1 MNVVTK
7 FHDGGLNMTSS
18 NPMPISSSE
27 LGTIWMA
34 YQEKTMKLRTLE
46 YFLEKAEDPE
56 ASRIFQSEYNKE
68 IQNIQILKEIFQK
81 EGAVIPTGYTEK
93 DVNKGVPRLFD
104 EIFDLMYIRMMA
116 KVEIGLYALYSSM
129 SYRKDIRSLNN
140 RFNVEALETYNQSTQ
155 LLLDKGVLA
164 CPPYVSMPK
173 EVEFVH
179 DKNYMSGFNLF
190 SETRALNTV
199 EIANIYQAIETNITG
214 KQMLI
219 GFAQAAS
226 HEQVR
231 NYFVKGKELA
241 EKIITTLSDVLA
253 KSDIQPPATWAG
265 KATDSTIAPFSDKL
279 LMYNTSLL
287 STFGLTSNAI
297 GAAFSLR
304 SDLPAK
310 MALLA
315 KGIYSYSKDG
325 GTLMVKNGWMEE
337 PPQAEDRYQL
347 TNR

>member
-1 MNVVTK
+1 
-7 FHDGGLNMTSS
+7 MTSL

-34 YQEKTMKLRTLE
+34 YQEKTLKLRSLE
-46 YFLEKAEDPE
+46 YILEKAEDPAAKE
-56 ASRIFQSEYNKE
+56 VFQSAYDKE
-68 IQNIQILKEIFQK
+68 VRNIQTIKGVFQN
-81 EGAVIPTGYTEK
+81 EGAVTPTGYTEK

-129 SYRKDIRSLNN
+129 SYREDIRSLHNS
-140 RFNVEALETYNQSTQ
+140 FNVEALEAYNQTTQ

-173 EVEFVH
+173 EVEFVR
-179 DKNYMSGFNLF
+179 DKNYMSGFNIF

-199 EIANIYQAIETNITG
+199 EIANLYQAIETNITG
-214 KQMLI
+214 MQMMA

-226 HEQVR
+226 HQQVR
-231 NYFVKGKELA
+231 SYFVKGKELA
-241 EKIITTLSDVLA
+241 EKIITTLSDVLT
-253 KSDIQPPATWAG
+253 KSDIQPPSTWAG
-265 KATDSTIAPFSDKL
+265 KATDSTIAPFSDKMM
-279 LMYNTSLL
+279 MYNTSLL

-304 SDLPAK
+304 SDLPAT
-310 MALLA
+310 MALLS
-315 KGIYSYSKDG
+315 KDIYTFSKDG
-325 GTLMVKNGWMEE
+325 GVLMVKNGWMEE

>member
-1 MNVVTK
+1 
-7 FHDGGLNMTSS
+7 MTSS

-140 RFNVEALETYNQSTQ
+140 R
-155 LLLDKGVLA
+155 
-164 CPPYVSMPK
+164 
-173 EVEFVH
+173 
-179 DKNYMSGFNLF
+179 
-190 SETRALNTV
+190 
-199 EIANIYQAIETNITG
+199 
-214 KQMLI
+214 
-219 GFAQAAS
+219 
-226 HEQVR
+226 
-231 NYFVKGKELA
+231 
-241 EKIITTLSDVLA
+241 
-253 KSDIQPPATWAG
+253 
-265 KATDSTIAPFSDKL
+265 
-279 LMYNTSLL
+279 
-287 STFGLTSNAI
+287 
-297 GAAFSLR
+297 
-304 SDLPAK
+304 
-310 MALLA
+310 
-315 KGIYSYSKDG
+315 
-325 GTLMVKNGWMEE
+325 
-337 PPQAEDRYQL
+337 
-347 TNR
+347 